1 MNDGIRLER
10 NRFRPDQGLAA
21 EVVRLEERV
30 VLNSSFKLPPA
41 LVGLLPGQSGNLIM
55 TSRAY
60 GAAQSMVIKAFD
72 NFAGTIAKI
81 QKQYGANYLSDPAA
95 IAKIGLGGA
104 GTYGA
109 NTALGR
115 LDTALRTAGAK
126 FPYGRGVATDPV
138 NAAQLGTGLSIR
150 SAAFRPILATAL
162 INHANTP
169 MAPLGFAC
177 MSGSRPSAR
186 PLACRRFCSPQTA
199 CSYGRSRTNSL
210 RVPAHCF
217 CKKTSAFLPMEFLFE
232 FPAICSAPHSDQ
244 IRGNF
249 AIVFFDCRQNL
260 LSRIIDWQFKRAEHP
275 CDFVPSE

>member
-72 NFAGTIAKI
+72 NFAGTMAKI
-81 QKQYGANYLSDPAA
+81 QKQYGANYLTDPAA
-95 IAKIGLGGA
+95 VAKIGLGGA

-115 LDTALRTAGAK
+115 LDTALRAAEAK

-150 SAAFRPILATAL
+150 SAAVSPNTSLAVIAAEADFAGASGNSVAELLDAGFSNISSGASTTKPINL
-162 INHANTP
+162 INGLKKETLQFKELAGGTGE
-169 MAPLGFAC
+169 LGTLPQYLAQFGPVG
-177 MSGSRPSAR
+177 SGS
-186 PLACRRFCSPQTA
+186 F
-199 CSYGRSRTNSL
+199 SL
-210 RVPAHCF
+210 
-217 CKKTSAFLPMEFLFE
+217 KNT
-232 FPAICSAPHSDQ
+232 
-244 IRGNF
+244 
-249 AIVFFDCRQNL
+249 
-260 LSRIIDWQFKRAEHP
+260 
-275 CDFVPSE
+275 

>member
-30 VLNSSFKLPPA
+30 VLNSSFKMPPA

-72 NFAGTIAKI
+72 NFAGTMAKI

-150 SAAFRPILATAL
+150 SAAVSPNFGNCSNKSRKYAHGSIRFRLHVWITPISTATGLPPVLLA
-162 INHANTP
+162 
-169 MAPLGFAC
+169 
-177 MSGSRPSAR
+177 
-186 PLACRRFCSPQTA
+186 
-199 CSYGRSRTNSL
+199 TNSL
-210 RVPAHCF
+210 FLRPIAHEF
-217 CKKTSAFLPMEFLFE
+217 IARSGALFL
-232 FPAICSAPHSDQ
+232 Q
-244 IRGNF
+244 KNF
-249 AIVFFDCRQNL
+249 
-260 LSRIIDWQFKRAEHP
+260 RIFADGI
-275 CDFVPSE
+275 FV

>member
-72 NFAGTIAKI
+72 NFAGTMAKI
-81 QKQYGANYLSDPAA
+81 QKQYGANYLSDPVA
-95 IAKIGLGGA
+95 IAKIGLFGN

-115 LDTALRTAGAK
+115 LDTALRAAEAK

-138 NAAQLGTGLSIR
+138 NATQLGTGLSVR
-150 SAAFRPILATAL
+150 SAAVSPNASLAVIAADPDYTASGTGTSVSELLDNAFQNVATAATTTKPIDL
-162 INHANTP
+162 INNLKKQT
-169 MAPLGFAC
+169 LQFK
-177 MSGSRPSAR
+177 
-186 PLACRRFCSPQTA
+186 PLAGGTGELGTLPQYLAQFGPVGTG
-199 CSYGRSRTNSL
+199 SFSL
-210 RVPAHCF
+210 
-217 CKKTSAFLPMEFLFE
+217 KNT
-232 FPAICSAPHSDQ
+232 
-244 IRGNF
+244 
-249 AIVFFDCRQNL
+249 
-260 LSRIIDWQFKRAEHP
+260 
-275 CDFVPSE
+275 